1 MREGE
6 KEVGRGSG
14 GEIGRERRERMGE
27 WKERQGARRGEAR
40 EGERGK
46 IVVRHEFTV
55 CVSLGKS

>member
-27 WKERQGARRGEAR
+27 WKERRGVEEGKR
-40 EGERGK
+40 EKGKGE
-46 IVVRHEFTV
+46 I
-55 CVSLGKS
+55 

>member
-14 GEIGRERRERMGE
+14 GEIGRKRRERMGK
-27 WKERQGARRGEAR
+27 WKERQGGRRG
-40 EGERGK
+40 GSERRRMGK
-46 IVVRHEFTV
+46 DSGLTV

>member
-27 WKERQGARRGEAR
+27 WKERQGGRRGGSER
-40 EGERGK
+40 RGK
-46 IVVRHEFTV
+46 
-55 CVSLGKS
+55 GKDSGLT